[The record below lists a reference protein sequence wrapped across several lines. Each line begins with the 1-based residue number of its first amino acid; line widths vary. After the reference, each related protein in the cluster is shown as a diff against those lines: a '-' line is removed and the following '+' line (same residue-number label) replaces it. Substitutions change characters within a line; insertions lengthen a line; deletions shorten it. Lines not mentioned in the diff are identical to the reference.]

1 MINFICAEAKN
12 NAGSIAIYVV
22 LIVVLVIMLIMP
34 FFTQRKRNK
43 DFMNMISAIKVGDLV
58 ETGGG
63 VIGRITKI
71 TDKGEIK
78 TVIIETGSKTEKSY
92 LEFDMAVISRVLKS
106 TKAEGESDKTEETET
121 KLNKKAEKAENVEN
135 SEEVKVDAEESVKS
149 EETETEKA
157 PEKKTRKT
165 SVKKSSKK

>member
-43 DFMNMISAIKVGDLV
+43 EFMNMISAIKVGDLV

-121 KLNKKAEKAENVEN
+121 KSNKKAENVEN